1 MQIPDLFIER
11 PAYTYKSILPSV
23 AKMSRFSH
31 LDTDEERL
39 PHGMQRVGYDADTQ
53 VYTYQDADG
62 SYWEG
67 APGQQYGQLTQVSG
81 PSSGLAEEA
90 EHDPFIPHSGS
101 GGGSRQQQQWTEKK
115 PWRQEMRPLLNFFV
129 IIGLFLLVL
138 TWWLYRTSDGN
149 EVAPECGQQ
158 AVPYKIEQGN
168 TCWAIATGQKIS
180 IEDLIKANE
189 GLNCDKLQVGSFICV
204 PTVGDAA

>member
-1 MQIPDLFIER
+1 
-11 PAYTYKSILPSV
+11 
-23 AKMSRFSH
+23 MSRFSH

-39 PHGMQRVGYDADTQ
+39 PHGMRRVGYDADTQ

-81 PSSGLAEEA
+81 ASSGLVEEA
-90 EHDPFIPHSGS
+90 EHDPFIPGSGS
-101 GGGSRQQQQWTEKK
+101 GGGTRQQQLWAEKK
-115 PWRQEMRPLLNFFV
+115 SWRQEMRPLLNFFV

-138 TWWLYRTSDGN
+138 TWWLYRTPSGS
-149 EVAPECGQQ
+149 EVAPDCGQQ

-168 TCWAIATGQKIS
+168 TCWAIATGRRLAS
-180 IEDLIKANE
+180 RSWSRRTR
-189 GLNCDKLQVGSFICV
+189 GWTVGSFICV
-204 PTVGDAA
+204 PTAGEVA

>member
-1 MQIPDLFIER
+1 
-11 PAYTYKSILPSV
+11 
-23 AKMSRFSH
+23 MSRFSH

-67 APGQQYGQLTQVSG
+67 APGQKYGQLTQVSG

-90 EHDPFIPHSGS
+90 EHDPFIPHSAS